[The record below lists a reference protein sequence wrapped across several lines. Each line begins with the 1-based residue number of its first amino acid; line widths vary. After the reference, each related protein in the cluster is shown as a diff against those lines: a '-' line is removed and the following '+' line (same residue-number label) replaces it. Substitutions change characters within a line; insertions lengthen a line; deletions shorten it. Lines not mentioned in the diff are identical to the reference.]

1 MKTPILTLA
10 LITSLF
16 QFAFAG
22 GNTSIVDLKKVSSI
36 KIEENK
42 ITIVG
47 SGMLRKR
54 VMTDAAHGDSTCF
67 GQPTQMLH
75 AKVTDCVFEIV
86 PYFVRSDLKGVPGPD
101 PNNLTPEMKA
111 MSEKWW
117 AGTLA
122 VAKNIKVGDAIGIG
136 YQREKMTLTSVYV
149 TKIVGSGSLS
159 IQKIAKAE

>member
-1 MKTPILTLA
+1 MKTTILTLA
-10 LITSLF
+10 LITSLM
-16 QFAFAG
+16 QLTCAG
-22 GNTSIVDLKKVSSI
+22 GNTSVVDLKKISSI
-36 KIEENK
+36 KIEENR

-75 AKVTDCVFEIV
+75 AKVTDCIFEIV

-101 PNNLTPEMKA
+101 PKNLTPEIKA
-111 MSEKWW
+111 MSETWW
-117 AGTLA
+117 AGTLD
-122 VAKNIKVGDAIGIG
+122 VAKKIKVGDAIEIG

-149 TKIVGSGSLS
+149 TKIVGSGSL
-159 IQKIAKAE
+159 KIE

>member
-1 MKTPILTLA
+1 MKIAILILA
-10 LITSLF
+10 LITSLI
-16 QFAFAG
+16 QLTCAG
-22 GNTSIVDLKKVSSI
+22 GNTSVVNLKKVSSI
-36 KIEENK
+36 LIEENR

-75 AKVTDCVFEIV
+75 AKVTDCIFEIV

-101 PNNLTPEMKA
+101 PKNLTPEMKV

-117 AGTLA
+117 AGTLVA
-122 VAKNIKVGDAIGIG
+122 AKNIKIGDAVEIG
-136 YQREKMTLTSVYV
+136 YQREKMTLTSFYV
-149 TKIVGSGSLS
+149 TKIVGSGSLR
-159 IQKIAKAE
+159 IE

>member
-1 MKTPILTLA
+1 MKTTILTLA
-10 LITSLF
+10 LITSLM
-16 QFAFAG
+16 QLTCAG
-22 GNTSIVDLKKVSSI
+22 GNTSVVDLKKISSI
-36 KIEENK
+36 KIEENR

-75 AKVTDCVFEIV
+75 AKVTDCIFEIV

-101 PNNLTPEMKA
+101 PKNLTPEIKA

-117 AGTLA
+117 AGTLD
-122 VAKNIKVGDAIGIG
+122 VAKKLKVGDAIEIG

-149 TKIVGSGSLS
+149 TKILGSGSL
-159 IQKIAKAE
+159 KIE

>member
-1 MKTPILTLA
+1 MKLPILTLA
-10 LITSLF
+10 LITSLI
-16 QFAFAG
+16 QFACAG
-22 GNTSIVDLKKVSSI
+22 GNTSVVDLKKVSSI
-36 KIEENK
+36 KIEENR

-75 AKVTDCVFEIV
+75 AKVTDCIFEIV
-86 PYFVRSDLKGVPGPD
+86 PYFIRSDLKGVPGLD
-101 PNNLTPEMKA
+101 PNTLTPEMKA

-117 AGTLA
+117 AGTLD
-122 VAKNIKVGDAIGIG
+122 VAKNIKVGDAIEIG

-149 TKIVGSGSLS
+149 AKIVGSASLR
-159 IQKIAKAE
+159 IE

>member
-1 MKTPILTLA
+1 MKTTILTLA
-10 LITSLF
+10 LITSLM
-16 QFAFAG
+16 QLTCAG
-22 GNTSIVDLKKVSSI
+22 GNTSVVDLKKISSI
-36 KIEENK
+36 KIEENR

-67 GQPTQMLH
+67 GQPTQMLN
-75 AKVTDCVFEIV
+75 AKVTDCIFEIV

-101 PNNLTPEMKA
+101 PKNLTPEIKA

-117 AGTLA
+117 AGTLD
-122 VAKNIKVGDAIGIG
+122 VAKKIKVGDAIEIG

-149 TKIVGSGSLS
+149 TKIVGSGSL
-159 IQKIAKAE
+159 KIE

>member
-1 MKTPILTLA
+1 MKTTILTLA
-10 LITSLF
+10 LITSLM
-16 QFAFAG
+16 QLTCAG
-22 GNTSIVDLKKVSSI
+22 GNTSVVDLKKISSI
-36 KIEENK
+36 KIEENR

-47 SGMLRKR
+47 SVMLRKR

-75 AKVTDCVFEIV
+75 AKVTDCIFEIV

-101 PNNLTPEMKA
+101 PKNLTPEIKA

-117 AGTLA
+117 AGTLD
-122 VAKNIKVGDAIGIG
+122 VAKKIKVGDAIEIG

-149 TKIVGSGSLS
+149 TKIVGSGSL
-159 IQKIAKAE
+159 KIE

>member
-1 MKTPILTLA
+1 MKTTILTLA
-10 LITSLF
+10 LITSLM
-16 QFAFAG
+16 QLTCAG
-22 GNTSIVDLKKVSSI
+22 GNTSVVDLKKISSI
-36 KIEENK
+36 KIEENR

-75 AKVTDCVFEIV
+75 AKVTDCIFEIV

-101 PNNLTPEMKA
+101 PKNITPEIKA

-117 AGTLA
+117 AGTLD
-122 VAKNIKVGDAIGIG
+122 VAKKIKVGDAIEIG

-149 TKIVGSGSLS
+149 TKIVGSGSL
-159 IQKIAKAE
+159 KIE

>member
-1 MKTPILTLA
+1 MKTTILTLA
-10 LITSLF
+10 LITSLM
-16 QFAFAG
+16 QLTCAG
-22 GNTSIVDLKKVSSI
+22 GNTSVVDLKKISSI
-36 KIEENK
+36 KIEKNR

-75 AKVTDCVFEIV
+75 AKVTDCIFEIV

-101 PNNLTPEMKA
+101 PKNLTPEIKA

-117 AGTLA
+117 AGTLD
-122 VAKNIKVGDAIGIG
+122 VAKKIKVGDAIEIG

-149 TKIVGSGSLS
+149 TKIVGSGSL
-159 IQKIAKAE
+159 KIE

>member
-1 MKTPILTLA
+1 MKTTILTLA
-10 LITSLF
+10 LITSLM
-16 QFAFAG
+16 QLTCAG
-22 GNTSIVDLKKVSSI
+22 GNTSVVDLKKISSV
-36 KIEENK
+36 KIEENR

-75 AKVTDCVFEIV
+75 AKVTDCIFEIV

-101 PNNLTPEMKA
+101 PKNLTPEIKA

-117 AGTLA
+117 AGTLD
-122 VAKNIKVGDAIGIG
+122 VAKKIKVGDAIEIG

-149 TKIVGSGSLS
+149 TKIVGSGSL
-159 IQKIAKAE
+159 KIE

>member
-1 MKTPILTLA
+1 
-10 LITSLF
+10 
-16 QFAFAG
+16 G
-22 GNTSIVDLKKVSSI
+22 GNTSVVDLKKVSSI
-36 KIEENK
+36 KIEENR

-75 AKVTDCVFEIV
+75 AKVTDCIFEIV
-86 PYFVRSDLKGVPGPD
+86 PYFIRSDLKGVPGLD
-101 PNNLTPEMKA
+101 PNTLTPEVKA

-117 AGTLA
+117 AGTLD
-122 VAKNIKVGDAIGIG
+122 VAKKIKVGDAIEIG

-149 TKIVGSGSLS
+149 TKIVGSGSL
-159 IQKIAKAE
+159 KIE

>member
-1 MKTPILTLA
+1 M
-10 LITSLF
+10 
-16 QFAFAG
+16 
-22 GNTSIVDLKKVSSI
+22 VDLKKISSI
-36 KIEENK
+36 KIEKNR

-75 AKVTDCVFEIV
+75 AKVTDCIFEIV
-86 PYFVRSDLKGVPGPD
+86 PYFVRIDLKGVPGPD
-101 PNNLTPEMKA
+101 PKNLTPEIKA

-117 AGTLA
+117 AGTLD
-122 VAKNIKVGDAIGIG
+122 VAKKIKVGDAIEIG

-149 TKIVGSGSLS
+149 TKIVGSGSL
-159 IQKIAKAE
+159 KIE